1 MTSRTSSSRTHSL
14 SNEKLTEMIVR
25 CEEAVTKG
33 TAQMRDYETF
43 VWCAEELTRRTSLL
57 KTG

>member
-1 MTSRTSSSRTHSL
+1 MTFRTSSSQTNIL
-14 SNEKLTEMIVR
+14 SNEKLTEMIVH

-43 VWCAEELTRRTSLL
+43 VWCAEEMTRRTSLL